1 MKRFFGMMPCDEIAI
16 EKTYKAHGIM
26 TDVDITIQ
34 AGPEG
39 WSVIWP
45 DKGVNYNDETNDPE
59 DNFKIAYELAIQKY
73 PDMVEKDESAKEY
86 CCENCDECEESEE
99 SEDESEDIS
108 GLLSSYT
115 KLAENIMERISRD
128 WSHIIDHMLNRFQ
141 SENAYVEY
149 IKNPEN
155 TMPMIDRFVYESRK
169 FRKLQRVKSLV
180 LDPAFGSHILNA
192 FKENWNSLT
201 TVNDAKV
208 MCSDMQECINMY
220 DLLNAHGGDAIKM
233 CLHDDVSAPLLIIS
247 NVIMYAYDEVTS
259 ELEYQAIF
267 SAEITLGMD
276 LGSYSFFGPAAS
288 WDSNDDSKMTYT
300 KRKNILNG
308 QVRQYLCD
316 KIIPSLNSK
325 FNTTAIIRNIAIR
338 AGYESIKNDNK

>member
-1 MKRFFGMMPCDEIAI
+1 MKRFFGMMPCDEVTI
-16 EKTYKAHGIM
+16 EKAYKAHGIM

-59 DNFKIAYELAIQKY
+59 ENFKTAYELAIQKY

-86 CCENCDECEESEE
+86 DCCENCDECEE

-108 GLLSSYT
+108 GLLSLYSN
-115 KLAENIMERISRD
+115 LVENIMERMSRD
-128 WSHIIDHMLNRFQ
+128 WSHIIDHMLNRFP
-141 SENAYVEY
+141 SENAYAEY

-155 TMPMIDRFVYESRK
+155 KESMRMIDRFVYESRK

-180 LDPAFGSHILNA
+180 LDPAFESHILNA

-201 TVNDAKV
+201 TVNDAKI
-208 MCSDMQECINMY
+208 MCSDMQECIIMY

-247 NVIMYAYDEVTS
+247 NVIMYAYDEATS

-276 LGSYSFFGPAAS
+276 LGSYSFFGPALS
-288 WDSNDDSKMTYT
+288 LDSTENDDGKITYT
-300 KRKNILNG
+300 KRKSILNG
-308 QVRQYLCD
+308 EVRKYLCD
-316 KIIPSLNSK
+316 EIIPSLNSK
-325 FNTTAIIRNIAIR
+325 FNTTAIIRNVAIR
-338 AGYESIKNDNK
+338 AGYESIKK

>member
-1 MKRFFGMMPCDEIAI
+1 MKRFFGMMPCDEITI
-16 EKTYKAHGIM
+16 EKHYKAHGIM

-45 DKGVNYNDETNDPE
+45 DKGVNWNDETNDPE
-59 DNFKIAYELAIQKY
+59 ENFKTAYELAKKTY
-73 PDMVEKDESAKEY
+73 PDMVEKDESAEEY
-86 CCENCDECEESEE
+86 DCCEEYDEEE
-99 SEDESEDIS
+99 DSEDIS
-108 GLLSSYT
+108 GLLSLYT
-115 KLAENIMERISRD
+115 KLVEEIMERISRD
-128 WSHIIDHMLNRFQ
+128 WSHIIDHMLNRFPTQ
-141 SENAYVEY
+141 NAYAEY
-149 IKNPEN
+149 IKIPEN
-155 TMPMIDRFVYESRK
+155 KESMPMIDRFVYESRK
-169 FRKLQRVKSLV
+169 FRKLQSVKSLV
-180 LDPAFGSHILNA
+180 LAPTFESHILNA

-247 NVIMYAYDEVTS
+247 NVIVYAYDEVTG

-288 WDSNDDSKMTYT
+288 WDSTKNDDGKITYT
-300 KRKNILNG
+300 KRKSILNG
-308 QVRQYLCD
+308 EVRKYLCD
-316 KIIPSLNSK
+316 EIIPSLNSK
-325 FNTTAIIRNIAIR
+325 FNTTAIVRNVAIR
-338 AGYESIKNDNK
+338 AGYESIKNDK